1 MYVSVSQRHKQVKEK
16 GNDDNEYKAG
26 YFLFLILC
34 GIWDFVKSDLDVKA
48 HV

>member
-26 YFLFLILC
+26 YFLFWFSAGYEI
-34 GIWDFVKSDLDVKA
+34 S
-48 HV
+48 